1 MKSKSM
7 VLEKTRLTTQE
18 MFSVVGGKRQHTQ
31 ASEETLDGGTL
42 QEVVIKP

>member
-31 ASEETLDGGTL
+31 ASEETLDGGPH
-42 QEVVIKP
+42 EEIIVKP